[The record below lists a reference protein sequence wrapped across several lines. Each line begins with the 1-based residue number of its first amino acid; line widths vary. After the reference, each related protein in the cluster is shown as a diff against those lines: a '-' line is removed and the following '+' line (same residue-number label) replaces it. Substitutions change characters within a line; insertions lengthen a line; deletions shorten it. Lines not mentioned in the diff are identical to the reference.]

1 MSSATI
7 SSHNDDNNML
17 LIILLIIIITKY
29 YYYYYYYLEQ
39 NDKYNDILVT
49 LTTNTI
55 VPRLRKSLH
64 LIAEFYWSLYLCK
77 QVKKQIT
84 TQLTIVLRYTDND

>member
-29 YYYYYYYLEQ
+29 YYYYYYLEQ
-39 NDKYNDILVT
+39 NDKYNDILVA
-49 LTTNTI
+49 LTTNPI
-55 VPRLRKSLH
+55 EPRLRKSLH

>member
-7 SSHNDDNNML
+7 STHNDDNNML

-29 YYYYYYYLEQ
+29 YYYYLEQ

-49 LTTNTI
+49 LTTNPI